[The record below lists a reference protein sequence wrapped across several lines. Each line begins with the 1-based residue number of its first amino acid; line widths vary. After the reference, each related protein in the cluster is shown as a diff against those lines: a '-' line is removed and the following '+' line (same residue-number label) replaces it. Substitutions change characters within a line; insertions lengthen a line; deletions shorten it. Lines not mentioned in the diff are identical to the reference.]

1 MFNIL
6 FVVVFNWRSIHQSV
20 HYSQNALKI
29 IVKSLTID
37 SSKHK

>member
-6 FVVVFNWRSIHQSV
+6 FIVLFKWRSIYQSV

-29 IVKSLTID
+29 VNSLTTD
-37 SSKHK
+37 